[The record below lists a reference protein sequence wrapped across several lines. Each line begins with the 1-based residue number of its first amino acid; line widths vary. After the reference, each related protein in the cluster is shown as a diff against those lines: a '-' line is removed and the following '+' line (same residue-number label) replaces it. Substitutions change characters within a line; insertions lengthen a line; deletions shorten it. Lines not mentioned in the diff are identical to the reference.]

1 MINHYL
7 GHKRLPLTLA
17 LLVAF
22 CLLIAGMRVP
32 DLSRPHRA
40 KPSHRAVIE
49 NPTQTCQPSIKK
61 TFELLALIPSITTLS
76 LPHSERTDFQT
87 SSPTSCF
94 SPLFHNSARAPPP
107 LFS

>member
-1 MINHYL
+1 MINHDL
-7 GHKRLPLTLA
+7 GHKRLPIALA

-40 KPSHRAVIE
+40 KPSNRAVIE
-49 NPTQTCQPSIKK
+49 NPTQACQPSIKK
-61 TFELLALIPSITTLS
+61 SLELLALITPLTS
-76 LPHSERTDFQT
+76 LPLPNPERTDFQA

-94 SPLFHNSARAPPP
+94 SPIFPNTARAPPS